1 VASDIKR
8 RRFAHGPPRPKYLGS
23 ADADKAVMM
32 MLALAAEV
40 SALRERVDTHERL
53 AEGNHLPATPSV
65 EAYVPTEAV
74 AAARASA
81 RRSMIDRI
89 TRVLLETEPSPRQAA
104 NTAADPQDQRVAS
117 PEAESQDQ
125 QSANPAAAR
134 QDRRA
139 ANPAAARHDQQ
150 TVNPGAG
157 PRDQQAA
164 DAAAEPRDQRVASPE
179 AESQDQQSA
188 NPAAAPQDGAD

>member
-1 VASDIKR
+1 MASDIKR

-125 QSANPAAAR
+125 QAAT
-134 QDRRA
+134 
-139 ANPAAARHDQQ
+139 PAAARHDQQ
-150 TVNPGAG
+150 AVNPGAG